1 MKINTGSPFWCIQ
14 IAVVA
19 VFAGQAWLHF
29 SVGAPYRALLWDETW
44 MQPVLQLLGW
54 QWSDYIQSE
63 RVDAGI
69 SVFTK
74 VMGGLFVICA
84 LVALFINKLPYS
96 VSKLLWLGAFGLLL
110 LALLQ
115 FKARFFHAGQLLEYA
130 LQFSSPVFLLWLYQ
144 AQPPS
149 KNMLFAWKIAVSLT
163 FICHGLYAVNYYPRP
178 GNFTEMTMNILHLS
192 EMQAIQALQI
202 AGILDFTASVL
213 LFLPFPAE
221 SLALCYM
228 VLWGFLTSIAKPWTY
243 LQLDFL
249 TETTLRWLPEVFI
262 RFPHFLVP
270 LALLLY
276 RVAWKNDINKR

>member
-1 MKINTGSPFWCIQ
+1 MKINAGSLFWCIQ

-29 SVGAPYRALLWDETW
+29 SVGAPYRALFWDETW
-44 MQPVLQLLGW
+44 MKPLLQLLGW

-74 VMGGLFVICA
+74 VMGGLFATSA
-84 LVALFINKLPYS
+84 LVALFISRVPNWL
-96 VSKLLWLGAFGLLL
+96 SKLLWLGAFGLFL
-110 LALLQ
+110 LAFLQ

-130 LQFSSPVFLLWLYQ
+130 LQFSSPVLLVWLYQ
-144 AQPPS
+144 TKLPS
-149 KNMLFAWKIAVSLT
+149 KNMLFAWKIAMSLT

-192 EMQAIQALQI
+192 ETQAIQGLQI

-213 LFLPFPAE
+213 LFLPFHAE

-228 VLWGFLTSIAKPWTY
+228 VLWGFLTSIARPWAY
-243 LQLDFL
+243 LQIDFFM
-249 TETTLRWLPEVFI
+249 ETTLRWLPEVLI

-276 RVAWKNDINKR
+276 RVAWKNDGYKH